1 MPSKLTEY
9 QEQVISRR
17 KTVSEKSNLSAKNT
31 KLGQQRR
38 RIEDIE

>member
-1 MPSKLTEY
+1 MRSNLTEY
-9 QEQVISRR
+9 QEQVIYRR